1 MTNEVICDKI
11 CIGQHGG
18 SVMDENTHELKRAKI
33 ISKIKEMRL
42 MDDNFMTAV
51 LSDKACAEL
60 VIRIILDRDDIT
72 VKETKTQYTINCLR
86 SHSVRLDVYAEDT
99 NGTKYDIEIQ
109 RSDGGA
115 NPRRARYISSMI
127 DSDTLLTGDDYSR
140 LPESF
145 VIFITETD
153 VLKGNQPLYII
164 DRTINGTAD
173 KFNDGSHIIYVNSQI
188 QNDTRL
194 GKLMRDF
201 TCVDPDKISY
211 KVLADRAGFYKNS
224 KEGVQTMCKIV
235 EEIVKEEKI
244 DAALKLLAK
253 KVLSNKEIADILNLD
268 ESVVDE
274 LAKKTSA

>member
-1 MTNEVICDKI
+1 
-11 CIGQHGG
+11 
-18 SVMDENTHELKRAKI
+18 
-33 ISKIKEMRL
+33 
-42 MDDNFMTAV
+42 
-51 LSDKACAEL
+51 
-60 VIRIILDRDDIT
+60 
-72 VKETKTQYTINCLR
+72 
-86 SHSVRLDVYAEDT
+86 
-99 NGTKYDIEIQ
+99 
-109 RSDGGA
+109 
-115 NPRRARYISSMI
+115 MI

-211 KVLADRAGFYKNS
+211 KVLADRAGYYKNS

-235 EEIVKEEKI
+235 EEIVKEDRIEV
-244 DAALKLLAK
+244 ALRMLAK
-253 KVLSNKEIADILNLD
+253 KTYSTKEIAELLDLDIA
-268 ESVVDE
+268 VVED

>member
-1 MTNEVICDKI
+1 
-11 CIGQHGG
+11 
-18 SVMDENTHELKRAKI
+18 
-33 ISKIKEMRL
+33 
-42 MDDNFMTAV
+42 
-51 LSDKACAEL
+51 
-60 VIRIILDRDDIT
+60 
-72 VKETKTQYTINCLR
+72 
-86 SHSVRLDVYAEDT
+86 
-99 NGTKYDIEIQ
+99 
-109 RSDGGA
+109 
-115 NPRRARYISSMI
+115 MI

>member
-1 MTNEVICDKI
+1 M
-11 CIGQHGG
+11 
-18 SVMDENTHELKRAKI
+18 
-33 ISKIKEMRL
+33 
-42 MDDNFMTAV
+42 
-51 LSDKACAEL
+51 
-60 VIRIILDRDDIT
+60 
-72 VKETKTQYTINCLR
+72 
-86 SHSVRLDVYAEDT
+86 
-99 NGTKYDIEIQ
+99 
-109 RSDGGA
+109 
-115 NPRRARYISSMI
+115 
-127 DSDTLLTGDDYSR
+127 
-140 LPESF
+140 
-145 VIFITETD
+145 
-153 VLKGNQPLYII
+153 
-164 DRTINGTAD
+164 
-173 KFNDGSHIIYVNSQI
+173 NSQI

>member
-1 MTNEVICDKI
+1 
-11 CIGQHGG
+11 
-18 SVMDENTHELKRAKI
+18 
-33 ISKIKEMRL
+33 

-72 VKETKTQYTINCLR
+72 VKETKTQYTINSLR

>member
-1 MTNEVICDKI
+1 M
-11 CIGQHGG
+11 
-18 SVMDENTHELKRAKI
+18 
-33 ISKIKEMRL
+33 
-42 MDDNFMTAV
+42 
-51 LSDKACAEL
+51 
-60 VIRIILDRDDIT
+60 
-72 VKETKTQYTINCLR
+72 
-86 SHSVRLDVYAEDT
+86 RLDVYAEDT

-201 TCVDPDKISY
+201 TCVDP
-211 KVLADRAGFYKNS
+211 R
-224 KEGVQTMCKIV
+224 
-235 EEIVKEEKI
+235 
-244 DAALKLLAK
+244 
-253 KVLSNKEIADILNLD
+253 
-268 ESVVDE
+268 
-274 LAKKTSA
+274 

>member
-1 MTNEVICDKI
+1 
-11 CIGQHGG
+11 
-18 SVMDENTHELKRAKI
+18 
-33 ISKIKEMRL
+33 

-211 KVLADRAGFYKNS
+211 KVLADRASYYKNS

>member
-1 MTNEVICDKI
+1 
-11 CIGQHGG
+11 
-18 SVMDENTHELKRAKI
+18 
-33 ISKIKEMRL
+33 
-42 MDDNFMTAV
+42 
-51 LSDKACAEL
+51 
-60 VIRIILDRDDIT
+60 
-72 VKETKTQYTINCLR
+72 
-86 SHSVRLDVYAEDT
+86 
-99 NGTKYDIEIQ
+99 
-109 RSDGGA
+109 
-115 NPRRARYISSMI
+115 MI

-211 KVLADRAGFYKNS
+211 KVLADRAGYYKNS

>member
-1 MTNEVICDKI
+1 
-11 CIGQHGG
+11 
-18 SVMDENTHELKRAKI
+18 
-33 ISKIKEMRL
+33 

-72 VKETKTQYTINCLR
+72 VKETKTQYTINSLR

-211 KVLADRAGFYKNS
+211 KVLADRASYYKNS

-253 KVLSNKEIADILNLD
+253 KFLSNKEIADILNLD

>member
-1 MTNEVICDKI
+1 
-11 CIGQHGG
+11 
-18 SVMDENTHELKRAKI
+18 
-33 ISKIKEMRL
+33 

-173 KFNDGSHIIYVNSQI
+173 KFNDGSHIIY
-188 QNDTRL
+188 
-194 GKLMRDF
+194 M
-201 TCVDPDKISY
+201 
-211 KVLADRAGFYKNS
+211 
-224 KEGVQTMCKIV
+224 
-235 EEIVKEEKI
+235 
-244 DAALKLLAK
+244 
-253 KVLSNKEIADILNLD
+253 
-268 ESVVDE
+268 
-274 LAKKTSA
+274 

>member
-1 MTNEVICDKI
+1 
-11 CIGQHGG
+11 
-18 SVMDENTHELKRAKI
+18 
-33 ISKIKEMRL
+33 
-42 MDDNFMTAV
+42 
-51 LSDKACAEL
+51 
-60 VIRIILDRDDIT
+60 
-72 VKETKTQYTINCLR
+72 
-86 SHSVRLDVYAEDT
+86 
-99 NGTKYDIEIQ
+99 
-109 RSDGGA
+109 
-115 NPRRARYISSMI
+115 MI

-173 KFNDGSHIIYVNSQI
+173 KFNDGSHIIYLNSQI

-224 KEGVQTMCKIV
+224 NEGVQTMCKIV

>member
-1 MTNEVICDKI
+1 
-11 CIGQHGG
+11 
-18 SVMDENTHELKRAKI
+18 
-33 ISKIKEMRL
+33 
-42 MDDNFMTAV
+42 
-51 LSDKACAEL
+51 
-60 VIRIILDRDDIT
+60 
-72 VKETKTQYTINCLR
+72 
-86 SHSVRLDVYAEDT
+86 
-99 NGTKYDIEIQ
+99 
-109 RSDGGA
+109 
-115 NPRRARYISSMI
+115 MI

-201 TCVDPDKISY
+201 TCVDTDKISY
-211 KVLADRAGFYKNS
+211 KVLADRAGYYKNS